1 MNSETGARSESAPEL
16 VERFQAILMGNW
28 RTQALCVAA
37 SLGLADLL
45 TAGPRT
51 SADLAAASNTD
62 SAALRRL
69 LRALATIE
77 FCRERADGS
86 FELTDFGALLQ
97 EKSPHSQK
105 AWTIWW
111 GRYLWPVWEHL
122 LYSVKT
128 GASARK
134 MLQGTEG
141 FAHLEQDREAA
152 AIFNRAGSD
161 LSRASAGDLVRCYDF
176 GGLRRIVDIGGGHGL
191 LLLTILLAHPEARG
205 VLFDLPHAIEGARHH
220 VEEFGLADRCELVAG
235 DFFRS
240 VPENGDAYILK
251 NVIHDWDRE
260 RNLRILH
267 NCRQAMRGGA
277 RLLVIET
284 IIPERFGTSAADQ
297 AIARSD
303 LTMLIAHA
311 AQDRSETEFR
321 ELLSAGGF
329 AVSRVLAIAPGLSLI
344 EAFADQ

>member
-1 MNSETGARSESAPEL
+1 MNPETGTRPESTLAL
-16 VERFQAILMGNW
+16 VERLQSTLMDSW

-45 TAGPRT
+45 AAGPRT
-51 SADLAAASNTD
+51 SADLAGASNTD
-62 SAALRRL
+62 PEALHRL
-69 LRALATIE
+69 LRALGTID

-97 EKSPHSQK
+97 EKSPHSQR

-122 LYSVKT
+122 LYSVQT

-141 FAHLEQDREAA
+141 FAHLEQDRDAA
-152 AIFNRAGSD
+152 AIFNRAASD
-161 LSRASAGDLVRCYDF
+161 LSRAIAGNLVRCYDF
-176 GGLRRIVDIGGGHGL
+176 GGLRRVVDIGGGHGL
-191 LLLTILLAHPEARG
+191 LLLTILQNNPEARG
-205 VLFDLPHAIEGARHH
+205 VLFDLPHAIEGARRH
-220 VEEFGLADRCELVAG
+220 VEEFGLTGRCELVAG
-235 DFFRS
+235 DFFCA
-240 VPENGDAYILK
+240 VPEHGDAYILK

-260 RNLRILH
+260 RSLQILR
-267 NCRQAMRGGA
+267 NCRQAMRVGA

-284 IIPERFGTSAADQ
+284 IIPEQMGTSAADQ

-311 AQDRSETEFR
+311 AQERSEAEYR
-321 ELLSAGGF
+321 GLLAAAGF
-329 AVSRVLAIAPGLSLI
+329 AVSRVLAVAPGLSLI
-344 EAFADQ
+344 EAFAGR

>member
-1 MNSETGARSESAPEL
+1 MNSEAGTRPESTLEL
-16 VERFQAILMGNW
+16 VERFQSMLMDNW

-45 TAGPRT
+45 RPGPRT
-51 SADLAAASNTD
+51 SADLAEASGTD
-62 SAALRRL
+62 SAALHRL
-69 LRALATIE
+69 LRALATID
-77 FCRERADGS
+77 FCRERADGR

-97 EKSPHSQK
+97 EKSPHSQR

-141 FAHLEQDREAA
+141 FAHLEQDRDAA
-152 AIFNRAGSD
+152 AIFNRAGTD
-161 LSRASAGDLVRCYDF
+161 LSRASAANLVRCYDF
-176 GGLRRIVDIGGGHGL
+176 GGLRRVVDIGGGHGL
-191 LLLTILLAHPEARG
+191 LLLTILQAHPEASG
-205 VLFDLPHAIEGARHH
+205 VLFDLPHAIEGARRH
-220 VEEFGLADRCELVAG
+220 VEEFGLAGRCELVAG
-235 DFFRS
+235 DFFRA
-240 VPENGDAYILK
+240 VPENGDAYVLK

-260 RNLRILH
+260 RSLQILR
-267 NCRQAMRGGA
+267 NCRQAMRAGA

-284 IIPERFGTSAADQ
+284 IIPAQFGTTATDQ

-311 AQDRSETEFR
+311 AQERSEAEFR
-321 ELLSAGGF
+321 QLLAAGGF
-329 AVSRVLAIAPGLSLI
+329 AVSRVLAAPPRLSLI
-344 EAFADQ
+344 EAFAR

>member
-1 MNSETGARSESAPEL
+1 MNSENGTRPESTLEL
-16 VERFQAILMGNW
+16 VERFQSILMGNW

-45 TAGPRT
+45 TPGPRT
-51 SADLAAASNTD
+51 GADLAAATNTD
-62 SAALRRL
+62 PVALRRL
-69 LRALATIE
+69 LRALATID
-77 FCRERADGS
+77 FCRERTDGS
-86 FELTDFGALLQ
+86 FELTEFGALLQ
-97 EKSPHSQK
+97 EESPHSQR

-134 MLQGTEG
+134 MLQGTDG
-141 FAHLEQDREAA
+141 FAHLEQDRDAA
-152 AIFNRAGSD
+152 AIFNRAATD
-161 LSRASAGDLVRCYDF
+161 LSRAIAGNLVRCYDF
-176 GGLRRIVDIGGGHGL
+176 GGLRRVVDIGGGHGL
-191 LLLTILLAHPEARG
+191 LLLTILQAHPEARG

-260 RNLRILH
+260 RSLQILS
-267 NCRQAMRGGA
+267 NCRQAMRVGA

-284 IIPERFGTSAADQ
+284 IIPEQFGTSAADQ

-311 AQDRSETEFR
+311 AQERSEAEFR
-321 ELLSAGGF
+321 ELLAAGGF
-329 AVSRVLAIAPGLSLI
+329 AVSRVLAAAPGLSLI
-344 EAFADQ
+344 EAFAGR